1 MVHTNKNKIHKNI
14 TRKKTEIKKIIN
26 GRIIKEEEGWIIT
39 QIYGEPYEMGF
50 AHGYL
55 LRNEIKKIEKVLKFL
70 VKNDLHISLDKYL
83 HKTKQLITPKIKKYF
98 PEYYLELKGIAEGA
112 KYGKVD
118 ITLDIVIG
126 WNSLLSMYDVFK
138 KKKPERCSAFI
149 ACGNSTEK
157 GDIVMGHNTH
167 SDFATGQMF
176 NIILYMTPCNGNSFV
191 MQTAP
196 GYIASGT
203 DWFLCS
209 SGIIGCETTIGKT
222 NFTAKFGTPYFCRI
236 RKAMQYGK
244 TLDDYVKIMCEQNAG
259 DYACSWL
266 LGNIKENE
274 IMLFEL
280 GLNIKH
286 IQRTHNGVY
295 YGMNSAMSEKL
306 RKEETND
313 QDFNNIKTSSG
324 SRNKR
329 LNDLLNEKYKEKI
342 NMENTKKILADHY
355 DELLKKNVLNSKGIC
370 KHVELEAEKT
380 TRPPFYPFGCTDSK
394 VVNSELAAKLT
405 FLGKFGCGCGEPF
418 VVKDYVEKHPEYK
431 DWGKILLD
439 RPNNKW
445 LKIEYDYLEK

>member
-1 MVHTNKNKIHKNI
+1 MTHTNKNKIHKNI
-14 TRKKTEIKKIIN
+14 TRKKTEIKKIIH

-55 LRNEIKKIEKVLKFL
+55 LRDEIKKIEKVLKFL
-70 VKNDLHISLDKYL
+70 VKKDLHISFDKYI
-83 HKTKQLITPKIKKYF
+83 HKTRTLITHKIKKYF
-98 PEYYLELKGIAEGA
+98 PEYYSELKGITEGA

-118 ITLDIVIG
+118 ISFDILVG
-126 WNSLLSMYDVFK
+126 WNSLLSMYDVLK

-157 GDIVMGHNTH
+157 GDIIMGHNTH

-176 NIILYMTPCNGNSFV
+176 NIILYMTPCNGNSFI

-209 SGIIGCETTIGKT
+209 SGIIGCETTIGNT
-222 NFTAKFGTPYFCRI
+222 NFVAKLGTPYFCRI

-259 DYACSWL
+259 DYSCSWL
-266 LGNIKENE
+266 LGNIKDNE

-280 GLNIKH
+280 GLKIKN

-295 YGMNSAMSEKL
+295 YGMNSAMSEEL

-313 QDFNNIKTSSG
+313 HDFHDIKTSSG

-329 LNDLLNEKYKEKI
+329 LNDLLNEKYKGKI
-342 NMENTKKILADHY
+342 NMENAKKILADHY
-355 DELLKKNVLNSKGIC
+355 DEFLKKSILNSKGIC
-370 KHVELEAEKT
+370 KHVELETEKT
-380 TRPPFYPFGCTDSK
+380 TRPPHYPFGCTDSK
-394 VVNSELAAKLT
+394 VVNSELASKLT
-405 FLGKFGCGCGEPF
+405 FWGKFGCGCGEPF
-418 VVKDYVEKHPEYK
+418 TVKDYLEKHPEYN
-431 DWGKILLD
+431 DWGKVLVD